1 MCVLPVLS
9 VQTSGKKKFMVGFL
23 NNFAWSMQPA
33 QTEELQRDTKFNKHT
48 YCLICVESLLKFLK
62 EKKPCVYLHFIL

>member
-1 MCVLPVLS
+1 MRVLPVRS
-9 VQTSGKKKFMVGFL
+9 EQWWADIRQKKFMLKFL

-48 YCLICVESLLKFLK
+48 YRLCWITA
-62 EKKPCVYLHFIL
+62 